1 MLEAWGSS
9 HFLKVKGKAAS
20 QGKSQ
25 EAFGSLALR
34 QTQTGSP
41 ILWARGTRA
50 VADLS
55 LRIGHQHASTA
66 GPDNVGCSSLPYGH
80 FCALLFPTLH
90 GPRNAVA
97 FTFRMAI
104 SRSLLVFQDPRLAEY
119 MTHDNAV
126 TKSAAAEVTVGSLPE
141 QNLVGNANR
150 CWDLTQWA

>member
-9 HFLKVKGKAAS
+9 HFLKVKCKAAS

-41 ILWARGTRA
+41 LLWARGTRA

-55 LRIGHQHASTA
+55 LRIGRQHRPP
-66 GPDNVGCSSLPYGH
+66 GPTTSVAAACRMATSVPSSSL
-80 FCALLFPTLH
+80 LST

-104 SRSLLVFQDPRLAEY
+104 SRNLLVFQDPRLAEY
-119 MTHDNAV
+119 MRHDNAV
-126 TKSAAAEVTVGSLPE
+126 TKSAAAEVTVGRLPE

-150 CWDLTQWA
+150 DLTQWA